1 MFIGRVKIKTLI
13 KSLSRLRAGIRYR
26 LREARWAR
34 RLITSIRRGPT
45 FYSQKEHNFWYLYIE
60 VLWVAVLSAAASFNA
75 TYALRLGATNAMV
88 GWLSS
93 IPALIAMVILIP
105 SARFLESKSN
115 RAPWILWSLFI
126 GRLAFLGTVIF
137 PWVFNAHRA
146 EAVVWLLI
154 LRTIPLTFFNA
165 GFSPMLADIVPER
178 DRARVFA
185 NRSIILS
192 AGTAVTTFIAS
203 WWLDQAAHIQWAAF
217 PTNYQIVYFFGAV
230 GALMSVFYLFKI
242 KAPPSKVI
250 RRTQNNRRQKPF
262 KIGRATL
269 PRVKAA
275 FKEMLTENQVF
286 VRLTLNTLVFN
297 LGAWLVMPLYTIF
310 FVRELNASDGWI
322 GLNSTLANIG
332 VIVGYMVWRR
342 SVHKLG
348 NHRALLI
355 SIPLSAS
362 YAFLVSFFPNL
373 SAILVWGVL
382 INLVNPGVNLSHTN
396 ILYELCPEDRR
407 ASYMAIYSSIMNAG
421 AFIGPMVGVA
431 LAEVLD
437 IRLMLIIGGVIRLA
451 GALLFHFIPLQQ
463 TKMVQVEDKQVSES

>member
-1 MFIGRVKIKTLI
+1 M
-13 KSLSRLRAGIRYR
+13 RYR

-34 RLITSIRRGPT
+34 RLIANIRHGPT
-45 FYSQKEHNFWYLYIE
+45 FYSQKERNFWYLYVE
-60 VLWVAVLSAAASFNA
+60 VFWVAVLSAAASFNA
-75 TYALRLGATNAMV
+75 TYALRLGASNAMV

-93 IPALIAMVILIP
+93 IPALIAMIILIP
-105 SARFLESKSN
+105 SARFLERKSK
-115 RAPWILWSLFI
+115 RTPWILWSLFV

-137 PWVFNAHRA
+137 PWLFEARQA

-165 GFSPMLADIVPER
+165 GFSPMLADIIPER

-185 NRSIILS
+185 NRNIILS
-192 AGTAVTTFIAS
+192 ATTAAATFIAG
-203 WWLDQAAHIQWAAF
+203 WWLDRATYIRWAAF
-217 PTNYQIVYFFGAV
+217 PVNYQVVYFFGGV
-230 GALMSVFYLFKI
+230 GALMSVFYLFKL

-250 RRTQNNRRQKPF
+250 RRQKQF
-262 KIGRATL
+262 KIGKVTFSK
-269 PRVKAA
+269 VKKA
-275 FKEMLTENQVF
+275 FKGMLTENREF

-297 LGAWLVMPLYTIF
+297 LGAWLVMPLYIIF

-332 VIVGYMVWRR
+332 VIVGYIVWRR
-342 SVHKLG
+342 SINKLG
-348 NHRALLI
+348 DYRALRI
-355 SIPLSAS
+355 SVPLSAG

-373 SAILVWGVL
+373 SAILVWGML

-396 ILYELCPEDRR
+396 ILYRLCPEAQR

-421 AFIGPMVGVA
+421 AFIGPMIGVA

-437 IRLMLIIGGVIRLA
+437 IRLILVVGGIIRLA
-451 GALLFHFIPLQQ
+451 GALLFHFVPL
-463 TKMVQVEDKQVSES
+463 SEVGSSEA

>member
-1 MFIGRVKIKTLI
+1 MRINYALTN
-13 KSLSRLRAGIRYR
+13 
-26 LREARWAR
+26 
-34 RLITSIRRGPT
+34 IRRGPT
-45 FYSQKEHNFWYLYIE
+45 FYSQKERNFWYLYVE
-60 VLWVAVLSAAASFNA
+60 VFWVAVLSAAASFNA
-75 TYALRLGATNAMV
+75 TYALRLGASNAMV

-105 SARFLESKSN
+105 SARFLESKSD

-126 GRLAFLGTVIF
+126 GRLAFLGAVLF
-137 PWVFNAHRA
+137 PWLFKAHQA

-185 NRSIILS
+185 NRNIILS
-192 AGTAVTTFIAS
+192 AATAVATFIAS
-203 WWLDQAAHIQWAAF
+203 RWLDRAAHIRWAAF

-242 KAPPSKVI
+242 EAPPSRVI
-250 RRTQNNRRQKPF
+250 QRQKQF
-262 KIGRATL
+262 KIGKATL
-269 PRVKAA
+269 PRVQTA
-275 FKEMLTENQVF
+275 FKEMLTKNREF

-310 FVRELNASDGWI
+310 FVRELNASDSWI

-332 VIVGYMVWRR
+332 VIAGYLVWRR
-342 SVHKLG
+342 SIHKLG

-355 SIPLSAS
+355 S
-362 YAFLVSFFPNL
+362 FPNL

-382 INLVNPGVNLSHTN
+382 INLINPGVNLSHTS
-396 ILYELCPEDRR
+396 ILYELCPEERR
-407 ASYMAIYSSIMNAG
+407 ASYMAIYSSVMNAG
-421 AFIGPMVGVA
+421 AFVGPMIGVA
-431 LAEVLD
+431 LAEVLN
-437 IRLMLIIGGVIRLA
+437 IRLMLILGGIIRLA

-463 TKMVQVEDKQVSES
+463 AQTVQAKDKQVSES